1 MEWGLWKKNLG
12 LYGFIIEHRWIH
24 NRIWMKHKDFEEIN
38 YFGPY
43 GLRRQHRWIDN
54 KIWMECENLKGEF

>member
-1 MEWGLWKKNLG
+1 
-12 LYGFIIEHRWIH
+12 
-24 NRIWMKHKDFEEIN
+24 MKHMDFEEIN

-54 KIWMECENLKGEF
+54 KYEWNVRI